1 MDRREIIKPNM
12 MGFPW
17 FSSKPCLPKGN
28 LACHDPIFR
37 DSNRCPVVK
46 KTHTCEVKGV
56 QRQFRNKT
64 KAVLK
69 PLFKVG

>member
-1 MDRREIIKPNM
+1 MDSREIIKPYD
-12 MGFPW
+12 GFSMVFQPAM
-17 FSSKPCLPKGN
+17 FAKGKFGLPRSDLPGFQSLSAGEKKPTR
-28 LACHDPIFR
+28 A
-37 DSNRCPVVK
+37 
-46 KTHTCEVKGV
+46 EVKGV